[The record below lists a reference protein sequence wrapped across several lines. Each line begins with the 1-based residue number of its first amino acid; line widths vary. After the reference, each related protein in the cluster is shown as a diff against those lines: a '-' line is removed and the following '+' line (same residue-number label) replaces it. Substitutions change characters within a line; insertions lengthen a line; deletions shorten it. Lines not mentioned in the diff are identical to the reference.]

1 MDLKSRR
8 GTQKRS
14 SQERSTPER
23 STPERSTQDE
33 RGARRPAGK
42 PGRMLGDRRVRV
54 ERPNAPYFR
63 YADEGQLVA
72 REAASTPRTPAGRQ
86 LARIRSVLFGR
97 PLSIHEEIGERLSK
111 VKALA
116 IFSSDAIS
124 SSAYATEEILRVLVL
139 AGVAAMS
146 ASIWISVAIAALL
159 AIVALSYRQV
169 CQAFP
174 NGGGAYA
181 VARSELTPLL
191 GLVAAAALLIDYVM
205 TVAVSTSSALD
216 QLASLVP
223 AAGDYKVLIAAAVIT
238 LMTIANLRGL
248 RESGNIFAVPT
259 YVFVVLA
266 LGIVV
271 VGFANVVTGAAHPIP
286 RQPNAESLGF
296 EPLVIIL
303 LLKAFASGSVA
314 LTGVE
319 AIANGVPAFKPP
331 EAKNAANTMISMAV
345 LLGII
350 FIGVSVVAL
359 AYAVVPSVGG
369 YPSVVS
375 LVSGAVYGDGSI
387 LHTVFLVATMLIL
400 FLAANTSYN
409 AFPRLAALLATDG
422 YMPRQ
427 FSYKGDR
434 LAYSWGIVLLAA
446 VAVGLVALFG
456 GTTTLLIPLY
466 AVGVF
471 VCFSLSQSGM
481 VRHWLRVKGP
491 SWRRRLAI
499 NGLGAIAT
507 TVVLAIVVYE
517 KFFGGA
523 YLVVIL
529 IPILV
534 GIMLFIHRQY
544 QASAAQLSIPPDA
557 VIPSPTRED
566 RVVVPV
572 AGIDRAVVQA
582 VNLGRSI
589 SDDVRAMV
597 ITDRPEEALALRDEW
612 DARFE
617 DVPLDIVESPYKALA
632 GPMLAYLDWLDESWP
647 TELEAPMTFVIVPEF
662 VPRHWWERPLYN
674 QVAKSLRARLIGRPH
689 TVVVDMPYRRRRTA
703 PSGAWRP
710 VRATP
715 TTLA

>member
-1 MDLKSRR
+1 MDTDTGRKDVRR
-8 GTQKRS
+8 TGV
-14 SQERSTPER
+14 PAG
-23 STPERSTQDE
+23 E
-33 RGARRPAGK
+33 RGRKLA
-42 PGRMLGDRRVRV
+42 DRRVRV
-54 ERPNAPYFR
+54 DRPHAPYFR

-72 REAASTPRTPAGRQ
+72 REAASEPRTRAGRQ
-86 LARIRSVLFGR
+86 LAKVRSVLFGR

-139 AGVAAMS
+139 AGAVALS
-146 ASIWISVAIAALL
+146 SSIAISIAIAVLL
-159 AIVALSYRQV
+159 ALVALSYRQV

-191 GLVAAAALLIDYVM
+191 GLIAAAALLIDYVM

-223 AAGDYKVLIAAAVIT
+223 AAGDYKVLIAVAVIT

-266 LGIVV
+266 LGIV
-271 VGFANVVTGAAHPIP
+271 GLGLFNIATGAAHALP
-286 RQPNAESLGF
+286 RQPNAEAFGL
-296 EPLVIIL
+296 EPLML
-303 LLKAFASGSVA
+303 LLILKAFASGSVA

-319 AIANGVPAFKPP
+319 AIANGVPAFKKP
-331 EAKNAANTMISMAV
+331 EAKNAANTMAAMAV
-345 LLGII
+345 LLGVI
-350 FIGVSVVAL
+350 FIGVSIVGY
-359 AYAVVPSVGG
+359 AYSVVPSVGG
-369 YPSVVS
+369 FPSVIS
-375 LVSGAVYGDGSI
+375 LVAGAVYGEGSP
-387 LHTVFLVATMLIL
+387 LQGTFLVATMLIL

-409 AFPRLAALLATDG
+409 AFPRLAALLANDG

-427 FSYKGDR
+427 FSFRGDR
-434 LAYSWGIVLLAA
+434 LAYSWGIVLLAGVA
-446 VAVGLVALFG
+446 ALLVAVFG

-471 VCFSLSQSGM
+471 VTFSLSQAGM
-481 VRHWLRVKGP
+481 VRHWLRVRGP
-491 SWRRRLAI
+491 AWWSRLAI
-499 NGLGAIAT
+499 NGLGAIVT
-507 TVVLAIVVYE
+507 TIVLAIVVYE

-534 GIMLFIHRQY
+534 GMMLFIHRQY
-544 QASAAQLSIPPDA
+544 RASAAQLSISEDA
-557 VIPSPTRED
+557 VIPVPRRED

-572 AGIDRAVVQA
+572 AGIDRTVVQA

-589 SDDVRAMV
+589 GDDVRAVV
-597 ITDRPEEALALRDEW
+597 IADQPEGALALREEW
-612 DARFE
+612 DLRFE
-617 DVPLDIVESPYKALA
+617 DVPLDIVESPYRDLA
-632 GPMLAYLDWLDESWP
+632 GPMLAYLDWLDEAWP
-647 TELEAPMTFVIVPEF
+647 TDLEAPVTFVIVPDF
-662 VPRHWWERPLYN
+662 VPRHWWERPLHN
-674 QVAKSLRARLIGRPH
+674 QVAKSLRAALVGRPH
-689 TVVVDMPYRRRRTA
+689 TVVVDMPYRRRPHPAPARTVA
-703 PSGAWRP
+703 SPSRP
-710 VRATP
+710 TP
-715 TTLA
+715 NSAQGPARGLPDA